1 MWLGTPQTPLNL
13 FVFRVAAASRPQTE
27 RGEVGRSR
35 SGKPLL
41 SGASDPVAE
50 SCGGQALGRRASA
63 SRRHDKLCL
72 RCVAGAR
79 DCASPAVAVADA
91 RGAPQRSTN
100 PATTG
105 CPAAAADCRRSQP
118 CESRGEWRGHS
129 SGRRV
134 VAASVPTA
142 SAPAPSALAAEYQP
156 GYDGLPGGAQGLRA
170 LASMT
175 IRPLSGSTK
184 LATKLECPVE
194 PDALKR
200 GIVAA
205 SSPGAAPGSPR
216 PIRKA
221 GGGRSPRSAPSWR
234 EPPSRG
240 RDSPR

>member
-1 MWLGTPQTPLNL
+1 M
-13 FVFRVAAASRPQTE
+13 VHSRDCTANRPPESTE
-27 RGEVGRSR
+27 
-35 SGKPLL
+35 SGKSVSCRGRLNACAGVGVWGCGSVLCRNPCRNLCRL
-41 SGASDPVAE
+41 AE
-50 SCGGQALGRRASA
+50 SCGKGGQALGRRASA

-105 CPAAAADCRRSQP
+105 CPAASADCRRSQP

-142 SAPAPSALAAEYQP
+142 SAQAPSALAAACQP

-170 LASMT
+170 L
-175 IRPLSGSTK
+175 
-184 LATKLECPVE
+184 
-194 PDALKR
+194 
-200 GIVAA
+200 
-205 SSPGAAPGSPR
+205 
-216 PIRKA
+216 
-221 GGGRSPRSAPSWR
+221 
-234 EPPSRG
+234 PPYR
-240 RDSPR
+240 